1 MSLQNFADVI
11 LRLEL
16 KYVCLFTFS
25 SSLAS
30 SILPRGTHRETL
42 LSAEYT
48 ACKPRR
54 IRLCLCAGPT
64 TNTLSFVYLS
74 QQGKESATSRE
85 RIPIYFGPMFH
96 NFDLA
101 DPAHRR
107 AESLPRRRE
116 KATRACER
124 CRTFRIKCGEKKPC
138 SRCMNDK
145 VRCVFSSL
153 PSAEEQEQ
161 EPTTPV
167 LAGYE
172 SSLDVKL

>member
-1 MSLQNFADVI
+1 MEFADAS
-11 LRLEL
+11 LRVEL
-16 KYVCLFTFS
+16 IKYVCLFTS
-25 SSLAS
+25 SPSLAS
-30 SILPRGTHRETL
+30 SILPRETHRKTL
-42 LSAEYT
+42 LSAEYSVS
-48 ACKPRR
+48 
-54 IRLCLCAGPT
+54 AGK
-64 TNTLSFVYLS
+64 
-74 QQGKESATSRE
+74 KESATSRE

-96 NFDLA
+96 SFHLA
-101 DPAHRR
+101 GPSHRR

-116 KATRACER
+116 KVTRACER

-138 SRCMNDK
+138 SPCMNGK

-161 EPTTPV
+161 EPTSPV